1 MISLKDL
8 ETKTFEKS
16 VFGGYEMKAV
26 DEFLTQ
32 VHQSYVEIQK
42 DNDTLKSK
50 LKIVISKVE
59 EYKTVEES
67 MRKAL
72 LSAQNIADEILR
84 KAREQ
89 SEKIIKDANERVKKE
104 IHNTKAEIKNEERKL
119 EAVREKTLELTTKIT
134 TYYESE
140 IESISRLAKGL
151 GIDEKLAENIKEN
164 KEEIETEPFDMDT
177 NTFDLTDELYNKT
190 DELYNQI
197 EETTHTKQKV
207 LDENM
212 EQMENLSFDNDN
224 SNIETLLQMSRG
236 LETKLIEVT
245 IPAQTNKKRSKLFET
260 SELQFGNDY
269 VADKK

>member
-89 SEKIIKDANERVKKE
+89 SEKIIKDANERAKKE

-164 KEEIETEPFDMDT
+164 KEETETEQFDMDT
-177 NTFDLTDELYNKT
+177 NTFDLT

>member
-164 KEEIETEPFDMDT
+164 KEETETEQFDMDT
-177 NTFDLTDELYNKT
+177 NTFDLT

>member
-89 SEKIIKDANERVKKE
+89 SEKIIKDANERAKKE

-164 KEEIETEPFDMDT
+164 KEETETEQFDMDT
-177 NTFDLTDELYNKT
+177 NTFDLT

-212 EQMENLSFDNDN
+212 EQMENLSFDNDH